1 MKNNYLVIGLVM
13 TTILVVFV
21 LFGPLLPFV
30 DSSLEGERVKF
41 PEPGKIVTAP
51 FPPSSDYLLGSDRE
65 GRDLLSLIVMGTKDT
80 LVIIFSITLLRYIV
94 AVPLALLAS
103 KNTGPV
109 SWLIKWWN
117 QVFSC
122 LPVIF
127 SAIILMNLPFLVL
140 SDNRFL
146 WCVVI
151 LAFIEVGRV
160 SYILQQQAHT
170 LSKAPFVEAGITM
183 GVSPFG
189 IYSKYYIPNLLPDI
203 IVNFFIDLGRVTLLI
218 GQLAIFSIFIT
229 QEFVQLNYGTGEIVN
244 TNINWTTLL
253 GNPRTDVLK
262 AVWIPLFPALA
273 ITFTILTFNILGE
286 GLRQHF
292 NRKTV

>member
-1 MKNNYLVIGLVM
+1 MKNNYLVIGLIM
-13 TTILVVFV
+13 TTILVVFMF
-21 LFGPLLPFV
+21 FGPLLPFV

-51 FPPSSDYLLGSDRE
+51 FPPSDDYLLGSDRE
-65 GRDLLSLIVMGTKDT
+65 GRDILSLIVMGTKDT
-80 LVIIFSITLLRYIV
+80 LIIIFSITLLRYIL
-94 AVPLALLAS
+94 AVPLALMAS
-103 KNTGPV
+103 KNTGPI
-109 SWLIKWWN
+109 SWVLRWWN
-117 QVFSC
+117 QVFSS

-127 SAIILMNLPFLVL
+127 AAIILLNLPFLVL
-140 SDNRFL
+140 SENRFL

-151 LAFIEVGRV
+151 LAVIEVGRV
-160 SYILQQQAHT
+160 GYILQQQAYT
-170 LSKAPFVEAGITM
+170 ISKAPFVEAGITM

-189 IYSKYYIPNLLPDI
+189 IYSKYYLPNLLPEI
-203 IVNFFIDLGRVTLLI
+203 IVNFFIDLGRVTLLV

-229 QEFVQLNYGTGEIVN
+229 QEFVQLNYGSGELIN

>member
-1 MKNNYLVIGLVM
+1 MKNYYLVTGIVM
-13 TTILVVFV
+13 TTILVVFM

-30 DSSLEGERVKF
+30 DSSLEGERVKIL
-41 PEPGKIVTAP
+41 GQGNIVTAP
-51 FPPSSDYLLGSDRE
+51 YAPSKEYLLGSDRE
-65 GRDLLSLIVMGTKDT
+65 GRDILSLIVMGTKDT
-80 LVIIFSITLLRYIV
+80 LLLIFAITLLRYIV
-94 AVPLALLAS
+94 AVPLALAGS
-103 KNTGPV
+103 KNKGPV
-109 SWLIKWWN
+109 SWLLNSWN
-117 QVFSC
+117 QLFSS

-127 SAIILMNLPFLVL
+127 SAIILVNLPFLL
-140 SDNRFL
+140 FSENRFI

-160 SYILQQQAHT
+160 GYILQQQAHK
-170 LSKAPFVEAGITM
+170 LSKSPFVEAGITI

-189 IYSKYYIPNLLPDI
+189 IYSRYYVPNLLPDI

-218 GQLAIFSIFIT
+218 GQLGIFSIFIT
-229 QEFVQLNYGTGEIVN
+229 QEFVQLNYGSGEIVN
-244 TNINWTTLL
+244 TNLNWTTLL
-253 GNPRTDVLK
+253 GDPRTDVLK
-262 AVWIPLFPALA
+262 AAWIPLFPALA